1 MKHFAVARSA
11 EGIGDRRAEGGEE
24 LTRSVYGITDRRP
37 PPLHH
42 NPGLETA
49 IWIWYNIYMFFVC
62 HPVNSTV
69 ISGRHTYNG
78 TAPSTTNGYVRAET
92 CM

>member
-24 LTRSVYGITDRRP
+24 LTRSVYGNTDRRP

-49 IWIWYNIYMFFVC
+49 IWIWYSICFLCVT
-62 HPVNSTV
+62 PSTTV
-69 ISGRHTYNG
+69 MSGRHTYNG